1 MKLTRY
7 FFVVAV
13 STALAT
19 GLTGCLSQDEF
30 LEEHSYKFD
39 DQTFYQSES
48 DMELALNGCYRQIQ
62 SLMMGQTHG
71 AHSWMIGGI
80 GLDTYSQKGGNDHFS
95 NWNTLTSESGY
106 TRHWY
111 DNLFKLINRANT
123 VIDMIDERVNIQYS
137 SEEKKLAIRAEAV
150 FFRGWAYRV
159 LAGMYGNVP
168 ILEHHATEITTGYT
182 PSNRQTV
189 WKFCKKD
196 FEYAA
201 VNLPKTASK
210 PGKLTRAAADHYLA
224 EISLALGDFDNAVAA
239 STRVIDGTDGDYH
252 LMTTRFGSRAG
263 EATDRYG
270 NSLAAPAGAYWDLFR
285 EGGNQNS
292 TDNKEAIW
300 VCQYNYGTY
309 STGGGGNE
317 WWRINANNIES
328 VWMSTTVRN
337 DTKKRTLSNGTQIY
351 LWGDNVACFQPGIMG
366 SAKSNVPSAKDRY
379 EANIARDSMGGNVAY
394 QGTGIIPTYYVR
406 DRLWEESCKNGK
418 VDFRGSEVMIQR
430 NWYTPGGT
438 RWLDEKAAA
447 YARAEKARGTAD
459 EAAYAITASDTV
471 EIFPRFWK
479 FSDDRHP
486 NGDNKA
492 YDCDWY
498 MLRIAET
505 YLIRAEAYLALGE
518 KSKAAA
524 DINVLRDRANAS
536 YCTAADID
544 IDYILDERAREL
556 LGEENRW
563 ITLNRLSVNPNAT
576 YISDCHPIQDE
587 TTGNTMYDRARKYA
601 FGYENLSGSNQP
613 REWDPV
619 EKRYISNFHPYNYQ
633 YPIPTQ
639 VIQSNTGIEYPQ
651 NTGY

>member
-1 MKLTRY
+1 
-7 FFVVAV
+7 
-13 STALAT
+13 
-19 GLTGCLSQDEF
+19 
-30 LEEHSYKFD
+30 
-39 DQTFYQSES
+39 
-48 DMELALNGCYRQIQ
+48 
-62 SLMMGQTHG
+62 
-71 AHSWMIGGI
+71 
-80 GLDTYSQKGGNDHFS
+80 
-95 NWNTLTSESGY
+95 
-106 TRHWY
+106 
-111 DNLFKLINRANT
+111 
-123 VIDMIDERVNIQYS
+123 
-137 SEEKKLAIRAEAV
+137 
-150 FFRGWAYRV
+150 
-159 LAGMYGNVP
+159 
-168 ILEHHATEITTGYT
+168 
-182 PSNRQTV
+182 
-189 WKFCKKD
+189 
-196 FEYAA
+196 
-201 VNLPKTASK
+201 
-210 PGKLTRAAADHYLA
+210 
-224 EISLALGDFDNAVAA
+224 
-239 STRVIDGTDGDYH
+239 
-252 LMTTRFGSRAG
+252 
-263 EATDRYG
+263 
-270 NSLAAPAGAYWDLFR
+270 
-285 EGGNQNS
+285 
-292 TDNKEAIW
+292 
-300 VCQYNYGTY
+300 
-309 STGGGGNE
+309 
-317 WWRINANNIES
+317 
-328 VWMSTTVRN
+328 
-337 DTKKRTLSNGTQIY
+337 
-351 LWGDNVACFQPGIMG
+351 
-366 SAKSNVPSAKDRY
+366 
-379 EANIARDSMGGNVAY
+379 
-394 QGTGIIPTYYVR
+394 
-406 DRLWEESCKNGK
+406 
-418 VDFRGSEVMIQR
+418 MIQR

-639 VIQSNTGIEYPQ
+639 VIQSNTGIEYWILI
-651 NTGY
+651 NWKIIILEKKGW